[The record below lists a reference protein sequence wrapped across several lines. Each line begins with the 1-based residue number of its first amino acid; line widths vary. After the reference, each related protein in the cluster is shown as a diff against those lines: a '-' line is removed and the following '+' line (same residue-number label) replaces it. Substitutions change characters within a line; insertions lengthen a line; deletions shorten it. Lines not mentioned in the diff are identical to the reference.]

1 MISILTFEILFSSSF
16 IDVFKDDKIQ
26 ILIFLKDVSPCFG
39 AIHHLSHF
47 QISSFCIKSIH
58 YLFLTF
64 QQIQLLKILALR
76 LIFVHHI
83 ALKINFMKV
92 KINSFV
98 LNKIKVSWFFSIEV
112 LK

>member
-39 AIHHLSHF
+39 AIHHLSRF
-47 QISSFCIKSIH
+47 SSFCIKSIH

-98 LNKIKVSWFFSIEV
+98 LNKMKVS
-112 LK
+112 